1 MPKVPKVILPRIGIL
16 AFMDDEYRDQLFA
29 YGSEVVTEPNQV
41 ILEEGVDSRTLYLV
55 LEGIFAVTVKSPGEQ
70 MTLDSVGQGDCLGEI
85 SLFEPG
91 AASATVTSKE
101 KGKLW
106 TIDSDPLQQFLQ
118 DWPLAGCA
126 MILGINTLLS
136 RRLRKATSVIK
147 VGEIVPSFLSV
158 RTRNRARA

>member
-1 MPKVPKVILPRIGIL
+1 MPKASKVILPRLGIL
-16 AFMDDEYRDQLFA
+16 AFMDDEYRDHLFA
-29 YGSEVVTEPNQV
+29 YGREIATEPEEI
-41 ILEEGVDSRTLYLV
+41 ILSEGVDSRTLYLV
-55 LEGIFAVTVKSPGEQ
+55 LAGTFAVTVTSPGEQ
-70 MTLDSVGQGDCLGEI
+70 MTLDSVGPGDCLGEI

-106 TIDSDPLQQFLQ
+106 AIDSDPLQQFLQ

-126 MILGINTLLS
+126 MVLGINTLLS